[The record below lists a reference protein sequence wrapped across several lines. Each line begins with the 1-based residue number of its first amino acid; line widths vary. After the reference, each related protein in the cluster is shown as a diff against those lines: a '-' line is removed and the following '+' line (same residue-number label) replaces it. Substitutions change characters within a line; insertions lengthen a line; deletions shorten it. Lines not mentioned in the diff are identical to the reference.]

1 MDGKIT
7 GNICYCFTFSIY
19 DEKAGLGPD
28 KKTELKK
35 SILSNYPNAVFDD
48 DPERDKWPLLKDIK
62 TGQEFLHGQGLPFP
76 CFRVLLPDYSLTMDG
91 FDIFDSGVFMS
102 VFPEYD
108 TANVYVCISVKE
120 GSTDD
125 LVYMRHVQGNGRKLK
140 NSDGRELSVS
150 EIFDEVSRSI
160 QRPVGEV
167 ESTYLL
173 EIKKFGGYEDVQTI
187 IEKEMRPI
195 YGIMCGDEGWR
206 NVPADLASERMSH
219 QWGSR
224 DFTRLVTFGTS
235 TVFFN
240 LNGCSLAGSY
250 LDNRRRFD
258 EIYYDGVENP
268 YFLMDSNIAGINH
281 GIIFSL
287 EMVLVIKTICS
298 RVINRQARFY
308 ARSGG
313 LINMEMRKIKTYRGE
328 LIVILNKVENL
339 QISEMGELERVLL
352 RSYNIEPVIEKIK
365 YLLEIL
371 ESELELLYQNSTN
384 RLINLLT
391 IAGVVLA
398 AIQVMQGVFG

>member
-1 MDGKIT
+1 MDGKII

-19 DEKAGLGPD
+19 DETAGLGPD

-91 FDIFDSGVFMS
+91 FDIFDSCVFMS

-195 YGIMCGDEGWR
+195 
-206 NVPADLASERMSH
+206 
-219 QWGSR
+219 
-224 DFTRLVTFGTS
+224 
-235 TVFFN
+235 
-240 LNGCSLAGSY
+240 
-250 LDNRRRFD
+250 
-258 EIYYDGVENP
+258 
-268 YFLMDSNIAGINH
+268 
-281 GIIFSL
+281 
-287 EMVLVIKTICS
+287 
-298 RVINRQARFY
+298 
-308 ARSGG
+308 
-313 LINMEMRKIKTYRGE
+313 
-328 LIVILNKVENL
+328 
-339 QISEMGELERVLL
+339 
-352 RSYNIEPVIEKIK
+352 
-365 YLLEIL
+365 
-371 ESELELLYQNSTN
+371 
-384 RLINLLT
+384 
-391 IAGVVLA
+391 
-398 AIQVMQGVFG
+398 

>member
-1 MDGKIT
+1 
-7 GNICYCFTFSIY
+7 
-19 DEKAGLGPD
+19 
-28 KKTELKK
+28 
-35 SILSNYPNAVFDD
+35 
-48 DPERDKWPLLKDIK
+48 
-62 TGQEFLHGQGLPFP
+62 
-76 CFRVLLPDYSLTMDG
+76 
-91 FDIFDSGVFMS
+91 
-102 VFPEYD
+102 
-108 TANVYVCISVKE
+108 
-120 GSTDD
+120 
-125 LVYMRHVQGNGRKLK
+125 
-140 NSDGRELSVS
+140 
-150 EIFDEVSRSI
+150 
-160 QRPVGEV
+160 
-167 ESTYLL
+167 
-173 EIKKFGGYEDVQTI
+173 
-187 IEKEMRPI
+187 
-195 YGIMCGDEGWR
+195 
-206 NVPADLASERMSH
+206 
-219 QWGSR
+219 
-224 DFTRLVTFGTS
+224 
-235 TVFFN
+235 
-240 LNGCSLAGSY
+240 
-250 LDNRRRFD
+250 
-258 EIYYDGVENP
+258 
-268 YFLMDSNIAGINH
+268 MDSNIAGINH